1 MEETK
6 TGFHTQ
12 AEPHPTE
19 LVEGGN
25 INKDVSIQELRS
37 TIPGYCFRPSLCW
50 SFFYLVRDLAYSA
63 ICTCGLYFL
72 LHTELV
78 NQSSLCYYMT
88 VNVYG
93 FCQGVVWT
101 GLWIIAHDCGHSA
114 FSTWAILND
123 TIGFILHS
131 WLLAP
136 YFSWKSTHRRHH
148 IYANHVEKDLN
159 YVPPGRGEYA
169 AKIGRAVETLDEVGQ
184 DAPLVL
190 FLRIILQQ
198 AIGWNWYILT
208 NITCPSSS
216 VIKQG
221 MSAWRHSHFDPWGA
235 LFRESEVYSIILS
248 DLGCLATIAV
258 LYQLHHA
265 LGSFETL
272 FWVYIVPWSWVNH
285 WIVMI
290 TYLHHTHPS
299 LPKYSSESWTF
310 LRGAT
315 ATIDRDFGIIGTHFM
330 HHISSDH
337 VTHHIFSRIPHYYT
351 PIASKAI
358 IPLLGKHYHGR
369 GQFRYED
376 LQIAF
381 RDCQWVEG
389 NAKKDI
395 QFGLRT
401 QDETKASPRDE
412 ALWYRSGV
420 SPAPEYKMRG
430 EKQKPQLE
438 TLVPGIVLTEK

>member
-1 MEETK
+1 MEENK
-6 TGFHTQ
+6 TGFQTQ
-12 AEPHPTE
+12 TEPHPTE
-19 LVEGGN
+19 LVEGGS
-25 INKDVSIQELRS
+25 INQDVRLQDLRNA
-37 TIPGYCFRPSLCW
+37 IPSYCFRPSLYW
-50 SFFYLVRDLAYSA
+50 SIFFLIRDLIYSA
-63 ICTCGLYFL
+63 LCLSGLYYL
-72 LHTELV
+72 THTEV
-78 NQSSLCYYMT
+78 VRHSNVAYYVT

-93 FCQGVVWT
+93 FCQGIVWT

-114 FSTWAILND
+114 FSTSGVLND

-159 YVPPGRGEYA
+159 YVPPGRHEYA
-169 AKIGRAVETLDEVGQ
+169 AKIGKAVETLDEVGQ

-208 NITCPSSS
+208 NITCPPSS
-216 VIKQG
+216 VVKQG

-235 LFRESEVYSIILS
+235 LFRDSEVYSIILS
-248 DLGCLATIAV
+248 DAGCIATIAALYH
-258 LYQLHHA
+258 LYQTF
-265 LGSFETL
+265 GSFETL
-272 FWVYIVPWSWVNH
+272 FWVYVVPWSWVNH

-290 TYLHHTHPS
+290 TYLHHTHPA
-299 LPKYSSESWTF
+299 LPKYTAESWTF
-310 LRGAT
+310 IRGAT

-337 VTHHIFSRIPHYYT
+337 VTHHLFSRIPHYYT
-351 PIASKAI
+351 PIASRAI

-389 NAKKDI
+389 SLEKDI
-395 QFGLRT
+395 KFGLRKG
-401 QDETKASPRDE
+401 DSTKANTRDE

-420 SPAPEYKMRG
+420 SPAPEYKMRNVG
-430 EKQKPQLE
+430 AKTAAEN
-438 TLVPGIVLTEK
+438 TST